1 MMKKKKKSGKI
12 IIMAKWDSVNSLK
25 GKKRDF
31 SLNNNIEKIPNRV
44 QKKIENVTVD
54 IFCGFAEEYVK
65 LLENESIHLIVT
77 SPPYNCGVKYDI
89 HNDRMDFTEYKKW
102 LIHVFSLLKSKL
114 VSGGKVAINFPIVA
128 KIENKRKI
136 LLSIFEHI
144 LINSGYDI
152 IDCIV
157 WVKARDEKEALGV
170 AGRSTAWG
178 SWMSPTSPYARPI
191 SEFVLIAKKD
201 GKRILKN
208 KSDITKEEFL
218 TATMSNWFIPSK
230 SDSSH
235 PAVFPPELPERIIK
249 LYTAVGENVI
259 DPFMGV
265 GNTMVACLK
274 TKRNFFGSEISSN
287 YISKAL
293 EKLNEF

>member
-1 MMKKKKKSGKI
+1 
-12 IIMAKWDSVNSLK
+12 MAKWNTVNSLK
-25 GKKRDF
+25 EEKRGF
-31 SLNNNIEKIPNRV
+31 SLNNNVENIPNRV
-44 QKKIENVTVD
+44 QKKIGNVTVD
-54 IFCGFAEEYVK
+54 IFCGLIEEYAK

-77 SPPYNCGVKYDI
+77 SPPYNCGVQYDI
-89 HNDRMDFTEYKKW
+89 YNDKMDFAEYKKW

-136 LLSIFEHI
+136 LLSIFEDI

-157 WVKARDEKEALGV
+157 WIKARDEKEALGV
-170 AGRSTAWG
+170 AGRSTGWG
-178 SWMSPTSPYARPI
+178 SWMSPTSPYIRPI
-191 SEFVLIAKKD
+191 TEFILIAKKD
-201 GKRILKN
+201 GKRTLKN

-218 TATMSNWFIPSK
+218 TATVSSWFIPSK
-230 SDSSH
+230 SDPLH

-249 LYTAVGENVI
+249 LYTTVGENVL

-265 GNTMVACLK
+265 GNTMLVCLK
-274 TKRNFFGSEISSN
+274 TKRNFFGSEISPN

-293 EKLNEF
+293 EKLDEF